1 MTFTVRHS
9 GVMTATARTRRG
21 ATLAIAAR
29 AMSVAIVVSIAM
41 FSSAIL
47 SAAFPKPDGV
57 VTDLAAVLTP
67 AAKADIESRIRE
79 VEQRTTAEV
88 AVAIVSSLD
97 GLTVE
102 DYASRLFQQWGIGQ
116 KASDNGVLILV
127 APAERKIRIEVG
139 YGLEPILPDG
149 LAGEII
155 RNQALPA
162 FRNGD
167 YPQGLT
173 ATVQRVAAI
182 IEANQTVTPAER
194 RRLAADAEDRP
205 PMLLMLLFFG
215 VFIAIGGFA
224 IGMGFR
230 VKAVFPMLFGGLFG
244 GLPFLMTLAPF
255 FNAPPWIL
263 GPFGLAMM
271 VVGYRKGEGFTD
283 IARGSRTGSALAG
296 AGSPSTGWV
305 LGGDSSSSISG
316 SGSSSSSSSSSSDG
330 FSGGSSGGGGA
341 SGSW

>member
-1 MTFTVRHS
+1 
-9 GVMTATARTRRG
+9 
-21 ATLAIAAR
+21 
-29 AMSVAIVVSIAM
+29 
-41 FSSAIL
+41 
-47 SAAFPKPDGV
+47 
-57 VTDLAAVLTP
+57 
-67 AAKADIESRIRE
+67 
-79 VEQRTTAEV
+79 
-88 AVAIVSSLD
+88 
-97 GLTVE
+97 
-102 DYASRLFQQWGIGQ
+102 
-116 KASDNGVLILV
+116 VLILV

-215 VFIAIGGFA
+215 AFIAIGGFA

-230 VKAVFPMLFGGLFG
+230 LKAVFPMLFGGLFG

-263 GPFGLAMM
+263 GPFGLAMTFL
-271 VVGYRKGEGFTD
+271 G
-283 IARGSRTGSALAG
+283 IAG
-296 AGSPSTGWV
+296 AKDRPTYGAGRAGIRSPEPGR
-305 LGGDSSSSISG
+305 LRP
-316 SGSSSSSSSSSSDG
+316 
-330 FSGGSSGGGGA
+330 GGSWAPTPHRRQRQQFELELVEFVERRIQRRIIEAAGA

>member
-1 MTFTVRHS
+1 
-9 GVMTATARTRRG
+9 MTATARTM
-21 ATLAIAAR
+21 T
-29 AMSVAIVVSIAM
+29 VAIFSVAM

-67 AAKADIESRIRE
+67 AAKADIESRICE

-88 AVAIVSSLD
+88 AVAIVPSLD

-127 APAERKIRIEVG
+127 APAEHKIRIEVG

-194 RRLAADAEDRP
+194 RRLAASADDRP

-215 VFIAIGGFA
+215 AFIGIGGF
-224 IGMGFR
+224 GVGVGLR
-230 VKAVFPMLFGGLFG
+230 VKAVFPLLFGGLFG
-244 GLPFLMTLAPF
+244 GVPFLMTLVPF

-271 VVGYRKGEGFTD
+271 FLGYRKGEAWTD
-283 IARGSRTGSALAG
+283 LARGSRSGSAAAG
-296 AGSPSTGWV
+296 TASPSTGWV
-305 LGGDSSSSISG
+305 MGADSSSSS
-316 SGSSSSSSSSSSDG
+316 SDSSYSSSSSSSGG